1 MENIN
6 YETLIHTIYN
16 GVDWIYTYT
25 ENLYIFDYQIIYL
38 WVLGNAYDESL
49 DFFFLFMWY
58 SSLQSTSLQLFWSV
72 ILDMYIVNNLQQFSL
87 SDEWFR
93 GYMSGKDTA
102 LFTIYHPEIIFFKNQ
117 ILNNYFFS
125 FLADVN
131 ITAIQYLRSQSLL
144 SPVMLLPQ
152 FFFIFYLIFFF
163 LSITLSFY
171 SNHTK
176 EESTTDA
183 DYLSSSVMVESE
195 KEFGSIDDLFIPA
208 VLFIYIFGW
217 YFYLYVWTTLSI
229 IPEIV
234 VVIFFMPLITHT
246 IVSLPT
252 FLIYDFGI
260 VYNCYIRGTQITFSL
275 ALELLYD
282 YVTVICFYV
291 RVIFQ
296 ATRFVL
302 MFVAYASM
310 HDFIIY
316 SHINRGTFLGFES
329 IWEEISNL
337 ETSIPSI
344 TYFLIGTAPKIIVYL
359 WYEILH
365 TFFVVTGQ
373 AIVYVIMVF
382 WLFIFLFTF
391 FIMEAVENHFHER
404 RKFRQNLL
412 KKIKNTKNIS
422 NLPGK

>member
-1 MENIN
+1 
-6 YETLIHTIYN
+6 
-16 GVDWIYTYT
+16 
-25 ENLYIFDYQIIYL
+25 
-38 WVLGNAYDESL
+38 
-49 DFFFLFMWY
+49 
-58 SSLQSTSLQLFWSV
+58 
-72 ILDMYIVNNLQQFSL
+72 MYIVNNLQQFSL